1 MLFGILSNLA
11 VIIII
16 IKNRLLRRQVTN
28 LFLLNMAISDLLNLT
43 FNTVGYYFWMNVQP
57 SPSGVIFNQYYF
69 RRNPYIQCKTRV
81 QNFGCHITSKIS
93 CNKCK
98 FLGWKKC
105 LGLLPFPMLCIPMV
119 VSQVSGQVV
128 SDAK

>member
-57 SPSGVIFNQYYF
+57 SPSGVIFNQYYLGKNMCYASTF
-69 RRNPYIQCKTRV
+69 
-81 QNFGCHITSKIS
+81 FTSKIVYDIIVH
-93 CNKCK
+93 NIYKVIHVK
-98 FLGWKKC
+98 
-105 LGLLPFPMLCIPMV
+105 
-119 VSQVSGQVV
+119 
-128 SDAK
+128 